1 MSVGRC
7 ELIMEELNISQT
19 PPSGSSQAGVIRKGR
34 ISLYGPS
41 TTNNLIKDR
50 SHHFR
55 LNFFSRLFHLGGRQF
70 FVSKKQF
77 HKRLQLVG
85 AEWL

>member
-1 MSVGRC
+1 MTGFMIITYTFDCLFNKQTMDMSAGRR
-7 ELIMEELNISQT
+7 ELIMGELNTSQT

-55 LNFFSRLFHLGGRQF
+55 LNFFSRLFHLGGR
-70 FVSKKQF
+70 
-77 HKRLQLVG
+77 
-85 AEWL
+85 